1 MASDQSVG
9 VRAGFWRRLLALL
22 IDFIIIS
29 LPFQVAVAILFAAT
43 SGRIQQTFGLYYANC
58 SMLQTLPGGL
68 APQPPAGWNFAR
80 ECNVYLFG
88 GQTAKTLRVGRATE
102 EGATTKTV
110 GRDYMLDRDGRPI
123 DGLSA
128 DWIVIIAFVGY
139 LLAMETRVGTSL
151 GDRAMRIR
159 VVDATVPTTPGVPLR
174 KIVTRYLAVL
184 VGFLPMW
191 AVALAYL
198 GGYGAD
204 LEEIPASF
212 FTWLWITGAAA
223 FGWIVF
229 LSVQI
234 IRKRDP
240 LYDRIAGTAV
250 VRIPMTDPARVAA

>member
-1 MASDQSVG
+1 
-9 VRAGFWRRLLALL
+9 
-22 IDFIIIS
+22 
-29 LPFQVAVAILFAAT
+29 
-43 SGRIQQTFGLYYANC
+43 
-58 SMLQTLPGGL
+58 
-68 APQPPAGWNFAR
+68 
-80 ECNVYLFG
+80 
-88 GQTAKTLRVGRATE
+88 
-102 EGATTKTV
+102 
-110 GRDYMLDRDGRPI
+110 MLDRDGRPI

-128 DWIVIIAFVGY
+128 DWIVAIAFVAY

-159 VVDATVPTTPGVPLR
+159 VLDATAPTTPSVPLR

-191 AVALAYL
+191 AVVLAYL
-198 GGYGAD
+198 GGYWAD

-223 FGWIVF
+223 FGWIIF
-229 LSVQI
+229 LNVQI

-250 VRIPMTDPARVAA
+250 VRITMTDPARVAG